1 MDIFKQYQF
10 YNEAALPLKE
20 QLLQTANKVDLA
32 PGRFFFHEGDTCTQV
47 VLVGKGDIRIFK
59 TAESGREITLYHVQ
73 AGDICLLTSLTL
85 VTEQVYPAS
94 ARVMLPAEVLL
105 FPASTFRKW
114 ITEHQVIR
122 QLAFKT
128 IMHRIVD
135 MMVLIDEI
143 MSRKIDHRLAEFL
156 LKHFDSEQP
165 HAMSLHLTHEQI
177 ATELNSVREVI
188 SRTLKK
194 FERQGVITLSRGR
207 IQLLNPSSLQ
217 SLAQM
222 SGEK

>member
-1 MDIFKQYQF
+1 MTKIDIFNQYQF
-10 YNEAALPLKE
+10 YNEAERSLQE
-20 QLLQTANKVDLA
+20 QLVQTAHKVDLA
-32 PGRFFFHEGDTCTQV
+32 PGRFFFHEGDICTQV
-47 VLVGKGDIRIFK
+47 VLVGKGDIRVFK

-85 VTEQVYPAS
+85 VTEQAYPAS
-94 ARVMLPAEVLL
+94 AQVMLPAEVLL

-114 ITEHQVIR
+114 ITAHQVIR

-156 LKHFDSEQP
+156 LNHCAFDQDQV
-165 HAMSLHLTHEQI
+165 MTLHLTHEQI

-194 FERQGVITLSRGR
+194 FERQGIIKLSRSC
-207 IQLLNPSSLQ
+207 IQLLDPPGLRQ
-217 SLAQM
+217 LGKM
-222 SGEK
+222 S